1 LRGLRKLE
9 PLRELGKEKLKGKKV
24 LAVMS
29 SKGGVGKSVISALL
43 SLSLPSVTL
52 IDLDIHTM
60 AIAKLFGVEGL
71 THEVG
76 KEGIRPFRINNV
88 NLVSL
93 SGVVRGGKYVILPG
107 VNQSSVME
115 ELLAYSS
122 IVTDYVVIDMPPGL
136 GDEVLVLERLTD
148 FQPVVVTTPSK
159 VSLKVVNHLL
169 SYLKERGKEKVYVIV
184 NMAYFKCG
192 NEIIRP
198 FGEFKGDLEL
208 PIDPAIED
216 YVGRIHEYHG
226 EVRSKIE
233 EFVKKELM

>member
-1 LRGLRKLE
+1 ME

-24 LAVMS
+24 IAVMS

-107 VNQSSVME
+107 GNQSSVME

-216 YVGRIHEYHG
+216 YVGRIYEYHG
-226 EVRSKIE
+226 EIRSKIE